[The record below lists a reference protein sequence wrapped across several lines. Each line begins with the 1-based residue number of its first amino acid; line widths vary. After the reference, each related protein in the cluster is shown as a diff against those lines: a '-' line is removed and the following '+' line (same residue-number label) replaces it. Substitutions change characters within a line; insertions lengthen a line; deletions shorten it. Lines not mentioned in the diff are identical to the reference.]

1 MDNTSLFRFNFVDRK
16 EQKQLINDFLKDKT
30 DSNVLWIHGLHGV
43 GKSFLLNNINN
54 FTNAHQDLIA
64 WVVVILLVFLIKIC
78 RNILDNFQLQKLVL
92 ILLVGY
98 TVAIICKLLIFR
110 SERFEEPNLD
120 FLWSYR
126 AIFSGKEGMLSQVSL
141 NILLF
146 IPVGFLATTAF
157 LGKRKLRVILPFI
170 VGITLTTVIESLQF
184 FLHRGMFELDDIFN
198 NTVGTVLGILIA
210 LLILGKHTNRK
221 KE

>member
-1 MDNTSLFRFNFVDRK
+1 M
-16 EQKQLINDFLKDKT
+16 
-30 DSNVLWIHGLHGV
+30 
-43 GKSFLLNNINN
+43 NNINN

-184 FLHRGMFELDDIFN
+184 FLYRGMFELDDIFN

>member
-1 MDNTSLFRFNFVDRK
+1 M
-16 EQKQLINDFLKDKT
+16 
-30 DSNVLWIHGLHGV
+30 
-43 GKSFLLNNINN
+43 NNINN

-92 ILLVGY
+92 ILLVGD

-146 IPVGFLATTAF
+146 IPVGFLVSF
-157 LGKRKLRVILPFI
+157 VFFVNLKLIVILPFI
-170 VGITLTTVIESLQF
+170 VGILLTTLF
-184 FLHRGMFELDDIFN
+184 
-198 NTVGTVLGILIA
+198 
-210 LLILGKHTNRK
+210 
-221 KE
+221 

>member
-1 MDNTSLFRFNFVDRK
+1 M
-16 EQKQLINDFLKDKT
+16 
-30 DSNVLWIHGLHGV
+30 
-43 GKSFLLNNINN
+43 NNINN

-120 FLWSYR
+120 FLCSYSN
-126 AIFSGKEGMLSQVSL
+126 F
-141 NILLF
+141 F
-146 IPVGFLATTAF
+146 
-157 LGKRKLRVILPFI
+157 GKRGNV
-170 VGITLTTVIESLQF
+170 VTS
-184 FLHRGMFELDDIFN
+184 
-198 NTVGTVLGILIA
+198 
-210 LLILGKHTNRK
+210 
-221 KE
+221 

>member
-1 MDNTSLFRFNFVDRK
+1 M
-16 EQKQLINDFLKDKT
+16 
-30 DSNVLWIHGLHGV
+30 
-43 GKSFLLNNINN
+43 NNINN

-146 IPVGFLATTAF
+146 IPVGFLSKTAF
-157 LGKRKLRVILPFI
+157 LGKSKLRVILPFI
-170 VGITLTTVIESLQF
+170 VGITLKTVIE
-184 FLHRGMFELDDIFN
+184 
-198 NTVGTVLGILIA
+198 
-210 LLILGKHTNRK
+210 
-221 KE
+221 

>member
-1 MDNTSLFRFNFVDRK
+1 M
-16 EQKQLINDFLKDKT
+16 
-30 DSNVLWIHGLHGV
+30 
-43 GKSFLLNNINN
+43 NNINN
-54 FTNAHQDLIA
+54 FTNAHQDLIS

>member
-1 MDNTSLFRFNFVDRK
+1 M
-16 EQKQLINDFLKDKT
+16 
-30 DSNVLWIHGLHGV
+30 
-43 GKSFLLNNINN
+43 NNINN

-146 IPVGFLATTAF
+146 NLQYILLYVPPDSRSGGCFLATTAF

>member
-1 MDNTSLFRFNFVDRK
+1 M
-16 EQKQLINDFLKDKT
+16 
-30 DSNVLWIHGLHGV
+30 
-43 GKSFLLNNINN
+43 NNINN

-146 IPVGFLATTAF
+146 IPVGFLAN
-157 LGKRKLRVILPFI
+157 V
-170 VGITLTTVIESLQF
+170 
-184 FLHRGMFELDDIFN
+184 N
-198 NTVGTVLGILIA
+198 
-210 LLILGKHTNRK
+210 
-221 KE
+221 